1 MSKSEGHCEVM
12 KPIIHQNET
21 WPIQPSLGSLPG
33 SKRSY
38 RRSNLGIDEKKL
50 CHFGKIKKNASRFFF
65 FFKTVKS
72 ALKELQE
79 KKKKVYIRA
88 SKL

>member
-1 MSKSEGHCEVM
+1 MSKSEGHCGVM

-65 FFKTVKS
+65 FFQNGKVSPKGTTG
-72 ALKELQE
+72 
-79 KKKKVYIRA
+79 KKKKK
-88 SKL
+88 SLH